1 MNIPVMFSMG
11 SQRRAVFQYLATKL
25 LKDYNSSVQTKP
37 REDILPDQPKNS
49 PKPMINREDLFIR
62 TD

>member
-1 MNIPVMFSMG
+1 MG